1 VNVFRD
7 DIRVALAPN
16 ADTGRE
22 SLAAQHFRDGDDDGQ
37 MGHDG
42 NHGKT
47 MGKWRFSLGKM
58 GKMVILLGKMVIL
71 LGTW

>member
-37 MGHDG
+37 MGTME
-42 NHGKT
+42 T
-47 MGKWRFSLGKM
+47 MGKPWENGDFPWGKW
-58 GKMVILLGKMVIL
+58 GK
-71 LGTW
+71 W